1 MDWAG
6 YAMFLGFAVVL
17 TLIPGPDTA
26 VSIANTLAGG
36 RSRGLSAVVGIGVAN
51 LVQSI
56 AAAAGLSVLVVRIEP
71 LFLAIKWIGAAY
83 LMYLAVQTFRT
94 MRQHRAVGDAAAVPA
109 HTARGDR
116 RIRTGLRQGFLSNIC
131 NPKVIA
137 FYLAVL
143 PQFLGTDPAAGT
155 VVLYAVTVPAIGVA
169 YLLAVVVGV
178 DRARAVFSRS
188 RVRAAMDA
196 VTGTALV
203 AFSLRLAT
211 E

>member
-1 MDWAG
+1 MDWG
-6 YAMFLGFAVVL
+6 GWVVFLGFAVVL

-36 RSRGLSAVVGIGVAN
+36 RVRGLSAVVGIGVAN
-51 LVQSI
+51 LVQSV

-71 LFLAIKWIGAAY
+71 LFLTIKWVGAAY
-83 LMYLAVQTFRT
+83 LMFLAVQTFRA
-94 MRQHRAVGDAAAVPA
+94 MRRHRTGDDVVVTPV
-109 HTARGDR
+109 RSDR
-116 RIRTGLRQGFLSNIC
+116 PVLTGLRQGFLSNIC

-143 PQFLGTDPAAGT
+143 PQFLGTDPAVGT
-155 VVLYAVTVPAIGVA
+155 VVVYAVTVPAIGVG
-169 YLLAVVVGV
+169 YLLAIVVGV

>member
-6 YAMFLGFAVVL
+6 YVMFLGFAVVL

-36 RSRGLSAVVGIGVAN
+36 RARGLSAVLGIGVAN
-51 LVQSI
+51 LVQSV

-94 MRQHRAVGDAAAVPA
+94 MRRHRSDAAAEPVV
-109 HTARGDR
+109 RGDR
-116 RIRTGLRQGFLSNIC
+116 RVLTGLRQGFLSNIC

-143 PQFLGTDPAAGT
+143 PQFLGTDPSAAT
-155 VVLYAVTVPAIGVA
+155 VAVYAVTVPIIGA
-169 YLLAVVVGV
+169 TYLLAVVVGV

-188 RVRAAMDA
+188 RVRATMDA

>member
-6 YAMFLGFAVVL
+6 YVVFLGFAVVL

-26 VSIANTLAGG
+26 VSIANTLVGG
-36 RSRGLSAVVGIGVAN
+36 RARGLSAVVGIGVAN
-51 LVQSI
+51 LVQSV

-71 LFLAIKWIGAAY
+71 LFLTIKWVGAAY
-83 LMYLAVQTFRT
+83 LMFLAVQTFRA
-94 MRQHRAVGDAAAVPA
+94 MRRHRTTGDDVVATPA
-109 HTARGDR
+109 RSDR
-116 RIRTGLRQGFLSNIC
+116 RVLTGLRQGFLSNIC

-143 PQFLGTDPAAGT
+143 PQFLGTDPATGT
-155 VVLYAVTVPAIGVA
+155 VVVYAVTVPVIGVA

>member
-36 RSRGLSAVVGIGVAN
+36 RVRGLAAVVGIGVAN
-51 LVQSI
+51 LAQSV

-71 LFLAIKWIGAAY
+71 LFLTIKWVGAAY

-94 MRQHRAVGDAAAVPA
+94 MRRHRQAGEQVAQAPA
-109 HTARGDR
+109 RSDR
-116 RIRTGLRQGFLSNIC
+116 RVLTGLRQGFLSNIC

-143 PQFLGTDPAAGT
+143 PQFLGTSPAAGT
-155 VVLYAVTVPAIGVA
+155 VVVYAVTVPAIGVA
-169 YLLAVVVGV
+169 YLLAVVIGV

>member
-1 MDWAG
+1 MDWTG

-36 RSRGLSAVVGIGVAN
+36 RTRGLSAVVGIGVAN
-51 LVQSI
+51 LVQSV

-83 LMYLAVQTFRT
+83 LLFLAVQTFRA
-94 MRQHRAVGDAAAVPA
+94 MRRHTDEVEAPPA
-109 HTARGDR
+109 PDGGPRVA
-116 RIRTGLRQGFLSNIC
+116 TGLRQGFLSNIC
-131 NPKVIA
+131 NPKVIT

-143 PQFLGTDPAAGT
+143 PQFLGTDPATGT
-155 VVLYAVTVPAIGVA
+155 VVLYAVTVPVIGAA
-169 YLLAVVVGV
+169 YLLAVVIGV

-188 RVRAAMDA
+188 RVRAVMDA
-196 VTGTALV
+196 VTGTALL
-203 AFSLRLAT
+203 AFSVRLAT

>member
-1 MDWAG
+1 MDWG
-6 YAMFLGFAVVL
+6 GWVVFLGFAVVL

-36 RSRGLSAVVGIGVAN
+36 RVRGLSAVVGIGVAN
-51 LVQSI
+51 LVQSV

-71 LFLAIKWIGAAY
+71 LFLTIKWVGAAY
-83 LMYLAVQTFRT
+83 LMFLAVQTFRA
-94 MRQHRAVGDAAAVPA
+94 MRRHRTGDDVVVTPV
-109 HTARGDR
+109 RSDR
-116 RIRTGLRQGFLSNIC
+116 PVLTGLRQGFLSNIC

-155 VVLYAVTVPAIGVA
+155 VVVYAVTVPAIGVG
-169 YLLAVVVGV
+169 YLLAIVVGV

>member
-6 YAMFLGFAVVL
+6 YVVFLGFAVVL

-36 RSRGLSAVVGIGVAN
+36 RVRGLSAVVGIGVAN
-51 LVQSI
+51 LIQSV

-71 LFLAIKWIGAAY
+71 LFLTIKWVGAAY
-83 LMYLAVQTFRT
+83 LMFLAVQTFRA
-94 MRQHRAVGDAAAVPA
+94 MRRHRTAGDDVVVAPA
-109 HTARGDR
+109 RSGR
-116 RIRTGLRQGFLSNIC
+116 PVLTGVRQGFLSNIC

-143 PQFLGTDPAAGT
+143 PQFLGTDPSAAT
-155 VVLYAVTVPAIGVA
+155 VVVYAVTVPAIGAA

>member
-36 RSRGLSAVVGIGVAN
+36 RARGLSAVAGIGVAS
-51 LVQSI
+51 LVQSV
-56 AAAAGLSVLVVRIEP
+56 AAAAGLSVLVVRVEP
-71 LFLAIKWIGAAY
+71 LFLTIKWVGAAY

-94 MRQHRAVGDAAAVPA
+94 MRRHRSGEDVGAGATRTD
-109 HTARGDR
+109 DR
-116 RIRTGLRQGFLSNIC
+116 RVRTGLRQGFLSNIC
-131 NPKVIA
+131 NPKIIA

-143 PQFLGTDPAAGT
+143 PQFLGTDPSAGT
-155 VVLYAVTVPAIGVA
+155 VALYAVTLPAIGCS

>member
-6 YAMFLGFAVVL
+6 YAVFLGFAVVL

-36 RSRGLSAVVGIGVAN
+36 RVRGLSAVLGIGVAN
-51 LVQSI
+51 LVQSV

-71 LFLAIKWIGAAY
+71 LFVTIKWVGAAY
-83 LMYLAVQTFRT
+83 LMFLAVQTFRA
-94 MRQHRAVGDAAAVPA
+94 MRRHRGTGDEVPVA
-109 HTARGDR
+109 PARSDHR
-116 RIRTGLRQGFLSNIC
+116 VLTGVRQGFLSNIC

-143 PQFLGTDPAAGT
+143 PQFLGTNPSAGT
-155 VVLYAVTVPAIGVA
+155 VVVYAVTVPAIGAA

-178 DRARAVFSRS
+178 DRARAVFSRR

>member
-1 MDWAG
+1 
-6 YAMFLGFAVVL
+6 MFLGFAVVL

-36 RSRGLSAVVGIGVAN
+36 RVRGLSAVVGIGVAN
-51 LVQSI
+51 LVQSV

-71 LFLAIKWIGAAY
+71 LFLTIKWVGAAY

-94 MRQHRAVGDAAAVPA
+94 MRRHRHGGDAVSAVPA
-109 HTARGDR
+109 RSDR
-116 RIRTGLRQGFLSNIC
+116 RVLTGLRQGFLSNIC

-143 PQFLGTDPAAGT
+143 PQFLGTSPSAAT
-155 VVLYAVTVPAIGVA
+155 VVIYAVTVPVIGVA